1 MTEQL
6 DELDQRLISALRDDG
21 RAAHASLAAQLN
33 VTRATIKARLER
45 MEARG
50 VILGYRVQ
58 LASDALR
65 PNVRA
70 LTHIKILGHRTDRVI
85 QRLKGVHWIKSI
97 HTTNGRWDLIAE
109 LAADSNRELD
119 QALLA
124 IREIEDIA
132 ESETAILL
140 NEIA

>member
-1 MTEQL
+1 MTEHL

-33 VTRATIKARLER
+33 VTRATIKARLAR

-58 LASDALR
+58 LASDTLR

-140 NEIA
+140 NQIA

>member
-58 LASDALR
+58 LASDTLR

>member
-1 MTEQL
+1 MTEHL

-33 VTRATIKARLER
+33 VTRATIKARLAR

-58 LASDALR
+58 LASDTLR

-109 LAADSNRELD
+109 LAADTNRELD

>member
-6 DELDQRLISALRDDG
+6 DELDRTIVSILREDG
-21 RAAHASLAAQLN
+21 RASHASMAAAMK
-33 VTRATIKARLER
+33 VTRATVKARLER
-45 MEARG
+45 MEKRG

-58 LASDALR
+58 LSSDTLA

-70 LTHIKILGHRTDRVI
+70 LTLIKITGHRTDRVI
-85 QRLKGVHWIKSI
+85 QQLKGVHWIKAL
-97 HTTNGRWDLIAE
+97 HTTNGKWDLIAE

-124 IREIEDIA
+124 IRQLEDIA
-132 ESETAILL
+132 ESETSILL
-140 NEIA
+140 SERV

>member
-33 VTRATIKARLER
+33 VTRATIKARLAR

-58 LASDALR
+58 LASDTLR

-70 LTHIKILGHRTDRVI
+70 LTQIKILGHRTDRVI

>member
-1 MTEQL
+1 MTEHL

-33 VTRATIKARLER
+33 VTRATIKARLAR
-45 MEARG
+45 MDARG

-58 LASDALR
+58 LASDTLR

>member
-1 MTEQL
+1 MTEHL

-21 RAAHASLAAQLN
+21 RAAHASLAAQLS
-33 VTRATIKARLER
+33 VTRATIKARLAR

-58 LASDALR
+58 LASDTLR